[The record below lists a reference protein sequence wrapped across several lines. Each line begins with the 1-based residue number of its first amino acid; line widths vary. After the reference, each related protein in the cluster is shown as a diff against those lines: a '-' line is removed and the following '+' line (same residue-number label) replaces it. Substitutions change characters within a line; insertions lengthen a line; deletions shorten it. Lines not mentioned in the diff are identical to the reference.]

1 MFFEQERGQFF
12 RPLTGKYRAQ
22 VMECLRELY
31 QRLYSSSSADYG
43 QALGRDTMIEI
54 FQEAL
59 VRAPQ
64 LADGEFA
71 DEVDALLSKQD
82 EDGGEHSPATDS
94 GNNDGESRFRN
105 SREQAVWVLNTLIE
119 HGWIEKQVDEATLQS
134 TFAFSRYGRLITE
147 PFVSESR
154 TTARTRHRNTRNTR
168 NSLESFLERGDVY
181 DLLDAYEYS
190 ERIISDF
197 TDVIAELEERKRDLV
212 REMEDQLLV
221 QRASEA
227 FFDFM
232 ENRFQ
237 PDLSVRL
244 SADNVE
250 KHRDQIS
257 RLIKGIRNKDK
268 DFKAAAEKRLREL
281 LPELAREGHS
291 VLWILLDGIELRL
304 RNASDVMLP
313 ALRKALQSFT
323 KRADIIIRQM
333 SYLASQQHNDVL
345 SVCKHLTSLGKEK
358 QDELLLRAGDMMAVP
373 EIGFVDPA
381 SVRIHATRQRRTVDA
396 GLDDGGGDFDIDARK
411 DIYVQQ
417 VLDQAFLVNQQSLRS
432 YMRKH
437 LTAGNKISTRDLP
450 IESAQDFIAVSHAIG
465 LGASDGLSSEFEF
478 RIDYADGCGP
488 DLTNTTVDGSDGA
501 AAEYFVKKD
510 HFSFELVFKDDV
522 KNNGTDPAQ
531 DAGQSAEN

>member
-22 VMECLRELY
+22 IMECLRELY

-43 QALGRDTMIEI
+43 QALARDTLIEI

-59 VRAPQ
+59 VRAPA
-64 LADGEFA
+64 LAGDDDAGTA
-71 DEVDALLSKQD
+71 DDDHAE
-82 EDGGEHSPATDS
+82 G
-94 GNNDGESRFRN
+94 RFRN
-105 SREQAVWVLNTLIE
+105 SRDHAVWVLNQLLE

-134 TFAFSRYGRLITE
+134 TFSYTRYGRLFTE
-147 PFVSESR
+147 PFVAESR
-154 TTARTRHRNTRNTR
+154 SMARTRHRNTRNTR
-168 NSLESFLERGDVY
+168 NSLESFLERGDIY

-257 RLIKGIRNKDK
+257 QLITGIRKKDK
-268 DFKAAAEKRLREL
+268 TFKANAERRLREL
-281 LPELAREGHS
+281 LPELSQSGQS
-291 VLWILLDGIELRL
+291 VLWNILDGIELRL
-304 RNASDVMLP
+304 RNASDIMLP

-345 SVCKHLTSLGKEK
+345 AVCKRLAAMPEA
-358 QDELLLRAGDMMAVP
+358 QQNELLDKAAERMAVP
-373 EIGFVDPA
+373 EISLVDPA
-381 SVRIHATRQRRTVDA
+381 QVRLANPRQRRMIESAV
-396 GLDDGGGDFDIDARK
+396 DDGSGDFDIGARR
-411 DIYVQQ
+411 DIYIQQ
-417 VLDQAFLVNQQSLRS
+417 VLDQAFLVNQQALKG
-432 YMRKH
+432 YMRNN
-437 LTAGNKISTRDLP
+437 LRAGNKVSTRELP
-450 IESAQDFIAVSHAIG
+450 IETASDFLAVAHAIG
-465 LGASDGLSSEFEF
+465 IGAADGLSSEFEF
-478 RIDYADGCGP
+478 RIECD
-488 DLTNTTVDGSDGA
+488 NSDKPAGDA
-501 AAEYFVKKD
+501 GDYFVKKD
-510 HFSFELVFKDDV
+510 HFTFELVQKE
-522 KNNGTDPAQ
+522 
-531 DAGQSAEN
+531 S

>member
-1 MFFEQERGQFF
+1 MFFEQERAQFF

-22 VMECLRELY
+22 VMESLRELY

-43 QALGRDTMIEI
+43 QALSRDAMVEI

-59 VRAPQ
+59 VRAPA
-64 LADGEFA
+64 LAESPEASESSNDD
-71 DEVDALLSKQD
+71 DESD
-82 EDGGEHSPATDS
+82 
-94 GNNDGESRFRN
+94 SRFRS
-105 SREQAVWVLNTLIE
+105 SREQAVWVLNLLLE
-119 HGWIEKQVDEATLQS
+119 HGWLEKQVDEATLQS
-134 TFAFSRYGRLITE
+134 TFAFSRYGRLFTE
-147 PFVSESR
+147 PFVAESR
-154 TTARTRHRNTRNTR
+154 TSARTRHRNTRNTR
-168 NSLESFLERGDVY
+168 NALESFLERGDVY

-237 PDLSVRL
+237 PDLSIRL

-257 RLIKGIRNKDK
+257 KLIHNIRKQDVAFKGN
-268 DFKAAAEKRLREL
+268 AERRLREL
-281 LPELAREGHS
+281 LPELVQEGQS
-291 VLWILLDGIELRL
+291 VLWIILDGIEQRL

-313 ALRKALQSFT
+313 ALRKALHSFT

-333 SYLASQQHNDVL
+333 SYLAAQQHNDVL
-345 SVCKHLTSLGKEK
+345 SVCKHLVGLSPDDQEAA
-358 QDELLLRAGDMMAVP
+358 LLRAGELMSVP
-373 EIGFVDPA
+373 DIAFVDPA
-381 SVRIHATRQRRTVDA
+381 QVRMQAARQRRQVDA
-396 GLDDGGGDFDIDARK
+396 LLDDGKGDLDLNARK

-417 VLDQAFLVNQQSLRS
+417 VLDQAFLVNQQALKT
-432 YMRKH
+432 YMHTH
-437 LTAGNKISTRDLP
+437 LTSGKKVSTQDLP
-450 IESAQDFIAVSHAIG
+450 IESAQDFLAVSHAIG

-478 RIDYADGCGP
+478 RIDYAEGHSPEQMPSMPTDA
-488 DLTNTTVDGSDGA
+488 DD
-501 AAEYFVKKD
+501 YFIHKD
-510 HFSFELVFKDDV
+510 HFTVELVQTSTATTE
-522 KNNGTDPAQ
+522 NG
-531 DAGQSAEN
+531 

>member
-22 VMECLRELY
+22 VMESLRELY

-43 QALGRDTMIEI
+43 QALARDTMLEI

-59 VRAPQ
+59 VRSPA
-64 LADGEFA
+64 LAGD
-71 DEVDALLSKQD
+71 DD
-82 EDGGEHSPATDS
+82 EDDTDDS
-94 GNNDGESRFRN
+94 EGRFRS
-105 SREQAVWVLNTLIE
+105 SRDQAVWVLNQLLE

-134 TFAFSRYGRLITE
+134 TFAFTRYGRLFTE
-147 PFVSESR
+147 PFVAESR
-154 TTARTRHRNTRNTR
+154 SMARTRHRNTRNTR

-250 KHRDQIS
+250 KHRDEIS
-257 RLIKGIRNKDK
+257 RLIQAIRKKDK
-268 DFKAAAEKRLREL
+268 TFKANAERRLREL
-281 LPELAREGHS
+281 LPELAGDKQS
-291 VLWILLDGIELRL
+291 VLWNILDGIELRL
-304 RNASDVMLP
+304 RNASDIMLP

-345 SVCKHLTSLGKEK
+345 AVCKRLAAMSEK
-358 QDELLLRAGDMMAVP
+358 QQDELLEKAAERMAVP
-373 EIGFVDPA
+373 EISLVDPA
-381 SVRIHATRQRRTVDA
+381 QVRLQAPRQRREIES
-396 GLDDGGGDFDIDARK
+396 GLDDGPMDFDMDARR
-411 DIYVQQ
+411 DIYIQQ
-417 VLDQAFLVNQQSLRS
+417 VLDQAFLINQQSLKNYITNNLRD
-432 YMRKH
+432 
-437 LTAGNKISTRDLP
+437 GNRISTRELP
-450 IESAQDFIAVSHAIG
+450 IETAKDFLAVAHAIG
-465 LGASDGLSSEFEF
+465 IAAADGLSSEFEF
-478 RIDYADGCGP
+478 RVDYDERDDVPAGDAGK
-488 DLTNTTVDGSDGA
+488 
-501 AAEYFVKKD
+501 YFYKKD
-510 HFSFELVFKDDV
+510 HFTFELVQKE
-522 KNNGTDPAQ
+522 
-531 DAGQSAEN
+531 SS

>member
-43 QALGRDTMIEI
+43 QALARDTMIEI

-59 VRAPQ
+59 VRSPA
-64 LADGEFA
+64 LASNDQDGE
-71 DEVDALLSKQD
+71 DEPAAQD
-82 EDGGEHSPATDS
+82 DS
-94 GNNDGESRFRN
+94 EGRFRS
-105 SREQAVWVLNTLIE
+105 SRDQAVWVLNQLLE
-119 HGWIEKQVDEATLQS
+119 HGWVEKQVDEATLQS
-134 TFAFSRYGRLITE
+134 TFAFTRYGRLFTE
-147 PFVSESR
+147 PFVAESR
-154 TTARTRHRNTRNTR
+154 SMARTRHRNTRNTR

-257 RLIKGIRNKDK
+257 RLIQDIRKKDK
-268 DFKAAAEKRLREL
+268 IFKANAERRLREL
-281 LPELAREGHS
+281 LPELAGDKQS
-291 VLWILLDGIELRL
+291 VLWNILDGIELRL
-304 RNASDVMLP
+304 RNASDIMLP

-345 SVCKHLTSLGKEK
+345 AVCKRLAAMPEK
-358 QDELLLRAGDMMAVP
+358 QQDELLGKAAERMAVP
-373 EIGFVDPA
+373 EISLVDPA
-381 SVRIHATRQRRTVDA
+381 QVRLQAPRQRRAIESGLDA
-396 GLDDGGGDFDIDARK
+396 GPMDFDQDARR
-411 DIYVQQ
+411 DIYIQQ
-417 VLDQAFLVNQQSLRS
+417 VLDQAFLINQQSLKNYITSNLRE
-432 YMRKH
+432 
-437 LTAGNKISTRDLP
+437 GNRISTRELP
-450 IESAQDFIAVSHAIG
+450 IETAKDFLAVAHAIG
-465 LGASDGLSSEFEF
+465 IAAADGLSSEFEF
-478 RIDYADGCGP
+478 RVDYD
-488 DLTNTTVDGSDGA
+488 DR
-501 AAEYFVKKD
+501 AEAPAGDAGKYFHKKD
-510 HFSFELVFKDDV
+510 HFTFELVQKE
-522 KNNGTDPAQ
+522 
-531 DAGQSAEN
+531 SS

>member
-1 MFFEQERGQFF
+1 MKHATTARDQVWSSAQPFSNLARHSDRPKNNQCMFFEQERGHFF

-31 QRLYSSSSADYG
+31 ERLYSSSSADYG
-43 QALGRDTMIEI
+43 QALARDTMLEI

-59 VRAPQ
+59 VRAPA
-64 LADGEFA
+64 LADG
-71 DEVDALLSKQD
+71 SD
-82 EDGGEHSPATDS
+82 EDDSDDLTEGRFRTSREHS
-94 GNNDGESRFRN
+94 
-105 SREQAVWVLNTLIE
+105 VWVLNQLQE
-119 HGWIEKQVDEATLQS
+119 HGWIEKQVDQATLQS
-134 TFAFSRYGRLITE
+134 TFAFTRYGRLFTE
-147 PFVSESR
+147 PFVAESR
-154 TTARTRHRNTRNTR
+154 SMARTRHRNTRNTR
-168 NSLESFLERGDVY
+168 NALESFLERGDIY

-257 RLIKGIRNKDK
+257 QLIAGIRKRDK
-268 DFKAAAEKRLREL
+268 TFKANAERRLREL
-281 LPELAREGHS
+281 LPELAQEGQS
-291 VLWILLDGIELRL
+291 VLWNILDGIDQRL
-304 RNASDVMLP
+304 RNASDIMLP

-345 SVCKHLTSLGKEK
+345 AVCKHLAGLPEAQKNA
-358 QDELLLRAGDMMAVP
+358 LLEQAGERMAVP
-373 EIGFVDPA
+373 EIALVDPA
-381 SVRIHATRQRRTVDA
+381 QVRLAPPRQRFIASAAVDE
-396 GLDDGGGDFDIDARK
+396 GKGDVDMDARR
-411 DIYVQQ
+411 DIYIQQ
-417 VLDQAFLVNQQSLRS
+417 VLDQAFLINQQALKQYLR
-432 YMRKH
+432 RH
-437 LTAGNKISTRDLP
+437 LGAGNKVSSRDLP
-450 IESAQDFIAVSHAIG
+450 IENAQDFLAVAHAIG
-465 LGASDGLSSEFEF
+465 LGAADGLSSEFTI
-478 RIDYADGCGP
+478 RISYDPGEH
-488 DLTNTTVDGSDGA
+488 NSGA
-501 AAEYFVKKD
+501 AAEYFTRKD
-510 HFSFELVFKDDV
+510 HFIFELVEKE
-522 KNNGTDPAQ
+522 
-531 DAGQSAEN
+531 S

>member
-22 VMECLRELY
+22 VMESLRELY

-43 QALGRDTMIEI
+43 QALARDTLIEI

-59 VRAPQ
+59 VRAPL
-64 LADGEFA
+64 LADEGLS
-71 DEVDALLSKQD
+71 DEQQNDAASD
-82 EDGGEHSPATDS
+82 DNSEG
-94 GNNDGESRFRN
+94 RFRT
-105 SREQAVWVLNTLIE
+105 SRDQAVWALNQLLE

-134 TFAFSRYGRLITE
+134 TFAFSRYGRLFTE
-147 PFVSESR
+147 PFVAESR
-154 TTARTRHRNTRNTR
+154 SMARTRHRNTRNTR
-168 NSLESFLERGDVY
+168 NSLESFLERGDIY

-257 RLIKGIRNKDK
+257 QLINGIRKRDK
-268 DFKAAAEKRLREL
+268 AFKANAERRLREL
-281 LPELAREGHS
+281 LPDIAQEGQS
-291 VLWILLDGIELRL
+291 VLWTILDGIEMRL
-304 RNASDVMLP
+304 RNASDIMLP

-345 SVCKHLTSLGKEK
+345 AVCKRLAAMPEK
-358 QDELLLRAGDMMAVP
+358 QQNALLDKAADRMAVP
-373 EIGFVDPA
+373 QIALVDPGQ
-381 SVRIHATRQRRTVDA
+381 VRLAAPRQRRMIDA
-396 GLDDGGGDFDIDARK
+396 AVDDGQGDFDVDARK
-411 DIYVQQ
+411 DIYIQQ
-417 VLDQAFLVNQQSLRS
+417 VLDQAFLVNQQALKT
-432 YMRKH
+432 YMQKH
-437 LTAGNKISTRDLP
+437 LGSGRKVSTRELP
-450 IESAQDFIAVSHAIG
+450 IENAKDFLAVAHAIG
-465 LGASDGLSSEFEF
+465 LGAADGLSSEFEF
-478 RIDYADGCGP
+478 RIEYDEQADTEHADG
-488 DLTNTTVDGSDGA
+488 
-501 AAEYFVKKD
+501 AENSATYFLKKD
-510 HFSFELVFKDDV
+510 HFTFELVQKE
-522 KNNGTDPAQ
+522 
-531 DAGQSAEN
+531 S

>member
-1 MFFEQERGQFF
+1 MFFDQERAQFF

-43 QALGRDTMIEI
+43 QAIQRDTVIEI

-59 VRAPQ
+59 VRAPV
-64 LADGEFA
+64 LADGT
-71 DEVDALLSKQD
+71 DA
-82 EDGGEHSPATDS
+82 EDDS
-94 GNNDGESRFRN
+94 NETRFRN
-105 SREQAVWVLNTLIE
+105 SREQAGWVLNTLLD
-119 HGWIEKQVDEATLQS
+119 HGWLEKQVDEASLQS
-134 TFAFSRYGRLITE
+134 TFAFTRYGRQFTE
-147 PFVSESR
+147 PFIVESR
-154 TTARTRHRNTRNTR
+154 AMARTRHRNTRNTR
-168 NSLESFLERGDVY
+168 NSLEAFLERGDIY

-250 KHRDQIS
+250 KHRDQIQG
-257 RLIKGIRNKDK
+257 LISGIRKKDVA
-268 DFKAAAEKRLREL
+268 FKAAAERRLREL
-281 LPELAREGHS
+281 LPDLSNDGQS
-291 VLWILLDGIELRL
+291 VLWSLLDGIELRL

-313 ALRKALQSFT
+313 ALRRALQSFT

-345 SVCKHLTSLGKEK
+345 AVCRHLADLPEEARNTMLE
-358 QDELLLRAGDMMAVP
+358 RAGELMAVP
-373 EIGFVDPA
+373 QIRLIDPA
-381 SVRIHATRQRRTVDA
+381 SVRLAGPRQRQVIEA
-396 GLDDGGGDFDIDARK
+396 ALDDGKGDFDIDARRE
-411 DIYVQQ
+411 IYVQQ
-417 VLDQAFLVNQQSLRS
+417 VLDQAFLVNQQALRQFMASSLSGGARV
-432 YMRKH
+432 
-437 LTAGNKISTRDLP
+437 STRDIP
-450 IESAQDFIAVSHAIG
+450 IETAKDFLAVAHAIG
-465 LGASDGLSSEFEF
+465 LGSADGLSSEFEF
-478 RIDYADGCGP
+478 RIEYDDNPREENGDG
-488 DLTNTTVDGSDGA
+488 
-501 AAEYFVKKD
+501 YFIKKD
-510 HFSFELVFKDDV
+510 HFTFELVQKE
-522 KNNGTDPAQ
+522 
-531 DAGQSAEN
+531 S